1 MHSSVFEVSHAPIP
15 MADWARAGNLPE
27 WFYEQICS
35 YAENIGPEQRQGT
48 ISQLCVA
55 LGSLCTLEGDRLTV
69 SPQIRGTYFRKSYG
83 SFIAAAETLAQTNY
97 EAFSGCRTDQ
107 TLLLALDK
115 LNSSYEDKRG
125 FYIYLSETGELMTL
139 DCWLRT
145 ADFSKPFYI
154 GGTINYHYQN
164 SESEE

>member
-1 MHSSVFEVSHAPIP
+1 MHSSVFEVSRAPIP
-15 MADWARAGNLPE
+15 MADWVRAGNLPE

-35 YAENIGPEQRQGT
+35 YAENIEPGQRQAT
-48 ISQLCVA
+48 IGQLCGA
-55 LGSLCTLEGDRLTV
+55 LEGLCTLEGDRLTIF
-69 SPQIRGTYFRKSYG
+69 SQIRGIYFRKSYS
-83 SFIAAAETLAQTNY
+83 SFIAAAEALAQTDY

-115 LNSSYEDKRG
+115 LNGSYEDKWG
-125 FYIYLSETGELMTL
+125 FYIYLPETGELMTL

-145 ADFSKPFYI
+145 ADFPKPFYI